1 MHLLRTQPGG
11 FVSDDNIADLG
22 QTPAELV
29 ILCSGDSSLALLAE
43 AAQQLPDDYPS
54 VRLANPMQVQ
64 NHASVDLYVDEVLRH
79 AKVILISLH
88 GGIGYWRYGVERLVQ
103 LSEQGVHLILVPGDD
118 RPDPELSDLS
128 TVAADDRDRLW
139 QFLRQGGLG
148 NALDFFRCLAN
159 RWLGRDYTW
168 SEPQTLPRTAIYH
181 PHKSP
186 ADLKDWQADWR
197 ADQPVA
203 AVLFYRSHL
212 QAANT
217 AFIDVFCQRLQAAG
231 LNPLPIALASL
242 KEPGCLT
249 AVEDW
254 LDEVDAGVILNTTG
268 FAQSSPEAP
277 HLRPFRRNIPVIQ
290 AICAQDNEPGWRAS
304 EQGLGPRDLAMHIA
318 LPELDG
324 RIISRPISFKDLAWR
339 SERSQSDVVCYRA
352 QPERMDFVAELARR
366 WIDLAQVPNGE
377 KRIALILANY
387 PTRDGRIGNGVG
399 LDTPAAALNILRAL
413 HTEGYPLPAE
423 LPDSGTA
430 LIQQLLGGVS
440 NDLDTIDQR
449 PCQQS
454 LELDDYLL
462 MFNAL
467 PEANRDAVLERWGP
481 PQNDPMFRSG
491 RMMIA
496 GLRFGLT
503 FVGIQPARGYQVD
516 PSAVYHDPDLVP
528 PHGYL
533 AFYFWL
539 RNTYGAHGVIHV
551 GKHGNLE
558 WLPGKGVGLSENCW
572 PDALLGPLPNIYPF
586 IVNDPGEGAQAKR
599 RTQAVIID
607 HLMPPLTRAET
618 YGPLRNLE
626 LLADEYYEAQLL
638 DPRRAR
644 ELQRDILQLVRDT
657 HIDRELQLD
666 EKLNSDAD
674 AAIWLPRLDTYLCDL
689 KESQIRDGLHIFGES
704 PTGRLRID
712 TLLAL
717 LRIPRGDGRGAQSSL
732 LRALAKAFALGFD
745 PLDCELAE
753 PWVGAR
759 PDELQAIS
767 DEVWRTAG
775 DTRERLELFAAQ
787 LIALTLSNTC
797 ESELLWRGDLSPLGR
812 KAAPENGTAAQSNGA
827 VRRLAKSPRHKSV
840 PQQDPVWT
848 DVHAILDNLCEVVA
862 PRLDACGPAEMRGLL
877 DALSGRFVPAGPSGA
892 PSRGRLDVLPTGR
905 NFYSVDVRNLP
916 TTTAW
921 RIGFQSANLI
931 LERHLQDHGDHLRQL
946 GLSVWG
952 TATMRTGG
960 DDIAQ
965 AMALM
970 GVRPVWATGSQRVD
984 DFEILPLSLL
994 DRPRVDVTL
1003 RVSGFFR
1010 DAFAN
1015 LIRLFDAAVQAV
1027 AALDEPDDLNP
1038 LAAKVRAEH
1047 TALLQSGL
1055 DEDAARR
1062 QAGWRIFGAK
1072 PGAYGAGVQG
1082 AIDGRLWQSREDL
1095 AEVYLNWGGYAYGG
1109 SDEGTVARDQFAQR
1123 LSQVQAVLQNQDNRE
1138 HDLLDSN
1145 DYYQFQGGML
1155 AAVES
1160 LSGEAAASYHGDHSQ
1175 PDLPKI
1181 RTLKEELNRVIRS
1194 RAANPKWIDGVKRHG
1209 YKGAF
1214 ELAATVD
1221 NLFAFDATTQLI
1233 DDHQYALL
1241 ADAYLLDPSTR
1252 DFVREHN
1259 PHALRDMTERMLE
1272 AQQRGM
1278 WKEPGEYRE
1287 ALESLLLDIEEDS

>member
-1 MHLLRTQPGG
+1 
-11 FVSDDNIADLG
+11 
-22 QTPAELV
+22 
-29 ILCSGDSSLALLAE
+29 
-43 AAQQLPDDYPS
+43 
-54 VRLANPMQVQ
+54 
-64 NHASVDLYVDEVLRH
+64 
-79 AKVILISLH
+79 
-88 GGIGYWRYGVERLVQ
+88 
-103 LSEQGVHLILVPGDD
+103 
-118 RPDPELSDLS
+118 
-128 TVAADDRDRLW
+128 
-139 QFLRQGGLG
+139 
-148 NALDFFRCLAN
+148 
-159 RWLGRDYTW
+159 
-168 SEPQTLPRTAIYH
+168 
-181 PHKSP
+181 
-186 ADLKDWQADWR
+186 
-197 ADQPVA
+197 
-203 AVLFYRSHL
+203 
-212 QAANT
+212 
-217 AFIDVFCQRLQAAG
+217 
-231 LNPLPIALASL
+231 
-242 KEPGCLT
+242 
-249 AVEDW
+249 
-254 LDEVDAGVILNTTG
+254 
-268 FAQSSPEAP
+268 
-277 HLRPFRRNIPVIQ
+277 
-290 AICAQDNEPGWRAS
+290 
-304 EQGLGPRDLAMHIA
+304 
-318 LPELDG
+318 
-324 RIISRPISFKDLAWR
+324 
-339 SERSQSDVVCYRA
+339 
-352 QPERMDFVAELARR
+352 MDFVAELARR
-366 WIDLAQVPNGE
+366 WIDLARLRNAD
-377 KRIALILANY
+377 KRVALILANY

-413 HTEGYPLPAE
+413 HQQGYPLPAE

-440 NDLDTIDQR
+440 NDLDSLDQR

-454 LELDDYLL
+454 LAMDDYLT

-467 PEANRDAVLERWGP
+467 PEANRSAVLERWGM
-481 PQNDPMFRSG
+481 PQNDPMCRGG

-539 RNTYGAHGVIHV
+539 RNTYGAHAVIHV

-644 ELQRDILQLVRDT
+644 ELQRDILQLVRDS

-666 EKLNSDAD
+666 EQLDSDAD

-732 LRALAKAFALGFD
+732 LRALAKAFDLGFD
-745 PLDCELAE
+745 PLDCALAE
-753 PWVGAR
+753 PWTGPR
-759 PDELQAIS
+759 PDALQAITH
-767 DEVWRTAG
+767 EAWRTTG
-775 DTRERLELFAAQ
+775 DTRERLELFATQ
-787 LIALTLSNTC
+787 LISCGSQPAGDGVSATLMSTGTPSPTGWLPQEAC
-797 ESELLWRGDLSPLGR
+797 WSEV
-812 KAAPENGTAAQSNGA
+812 N
-827 VRRLAKSPRHKSV
+827 
-840 PQQDPVWT
+840 
-848 DVHAILDNLCEVVA
+848 AILDHLHEVVA

-877 DALSGRFVPAGPSGA
+877 DALGGRFVPAGPSGA

-1038 LAAKVRAEH
+1038 LAAKVRAERE
-1047 TALLQSGL
+1047 ALLQAGL
-1055 DEDAARR
+1055 DEEGARR

-1109 SDEGTVARDQFAQR
+1109 ADEGTAAREQFAQR

-1160 LSGEAAASYHGDHSQ
+1160 LGGEAAASYHGDHSQ

-1194 RAANPKWIDGVKRHG
+1194 RAANPKWLEGVKRHG

-1214 ELAATVD
+1214 EMAATVD

-1241 ADAYLLDPSTR
+1241 ADAYLLDPGTR

-1278 WKEPGEYRE
+1278 WKEPGAYRE
-1287 ALESLLLDIEEDS
+1287 ALENLLLDIEEDS

>member
-11 FVSDDNIADLG
+11 FVPDDSIADLG

-29 ILCSGDSSLALLAE
+29 ILCSADSNLALLAE
-43 AAQQLPDDYPS
+43 TAQQLPGDYPS
-54 VRLANPMQVQ
+54 LRLANPMQVQ

-88 GGIGYWRYGVERLVQ
+88 GGIGYWRYGVERLVE
-103 LSEQGVHLILVPGDD
+103 LAAKGVKLILVPGCD
-118 RPDPELSDLS
+118 RPDPELSGLS
-128 TVAADDRDRLW
+128 TESAEDRERLW
-139 QFLRQGGLG
+139 HYLRQGGKH
-148 NALDFFRCLAN
+148 NALALFNFVAT
-159 RWLGRDYTW
+159 RWLGGDYPW
-168 SEPQTLPRTAIYH
+168 VEPQTLPRTVIYH
-181 PHKSP
+181 PQNTN
-186 ADLKDWQADWR
+186 ADLARWQADWR

-217 AFIDVFCQRLQAAG
+217 GFIDVFCERLSAQG
-231 LNPLPIALASL
+231 LNPLPIAVASL
-242 KEPGCLT
+242 KEAGCMS
-249 AVEDW
+249 AIQDW
-254 LDEVDAGVILNTTG
+254 LDEVDCEVILNTTG
-268 FAQSSPEAP
+268 FAQSNPEAP
-277 HLRPFRRNIPVIQ
+277 DVRPFRRDIPVIQ
-290 AICAQDNEPGWRAS
+290 AICAQDNEPAWQAS
-304 EQGLGPRDLAMHIA
+304 AQGLGPRDLAMHIA

-324 RIISRPISFKDLAWR
+324 RIISRPISFKDLAWH

-352 QPERMDFVAELARR
+352 QPGRMDFVAELARR
-366 WIDLAQVPNGE
+366 WVLLARTANAD
-377 KRIALILANY
+377 KRVALILANY

-399 LDTPAAALNILRAL
+399 LDTPAAALNILKGMKA
-413 HTEGYPLPAE
+413 EGYPVEDLPE
-423 LPDSGTA
+423 SGTA
-430 LIQQLLGGVS
+430 LIHALLGGVT
-440 NDLDTIDQR
+440 NDPDSLDQR
-449 PCQQS
+449 PCHQS
-454 LELDDYLL
+454 MAMDEYLAA
-462 MFNAL
+462 FQAL
-467 PEANRDAVLERWGP
+467 PQANRDAVIARWGAP
-481 PQNDPMFRSG
+481 DTDPMCRDG

-496 GLRFGLT
+496 GLRFGMT
-503 FVGIQPARGYQVD
+503 FVGIQPARGYNVD
-516 PSAVYHDPDLVP
+516 HSAVYHDPDLVP

-539 RNTYGAHGVIHV
+539 RKRYGAHAVIHV

-558 WLPGKGVGLSENCW
+558 WLPGKGVGLSEHCW
-572 PDALLGPLPNIYPF
+572 PDAILGPMPNIYPF

-618 YGPLRNLE
+618 YGPLRDLE

-644 ELQRDILQLVRDT
+644 ELQKDILRLVRET
-657 HIDRELQLD
+657 HIDRELAMD
-666 EKLNSDAD
+666 GDASSEAD
-674 AAIWLPRLDTYLCDL
+674 AAVWLPRLDTYLCDL
-689 KESQIRDGLHIFGES
+689 KESQIRDGLHVFGES

-712 TLLAL
+712 TLLAMV
-717 LRIPRGDGRGAQSSL
+717 RVPRGDGRGGQASL
-732 LRALAKAFALGFD
+732 LRVLSQALALDFD
-745 PLDCELAE
+745 PLDCDLGAPWTGDKPQVLHEVSAE
-753 PWVGAR
+753 PW
-759 PDELQAIS
+759 
-767 DEVWRTAG
+767 RTTG
-775 DTRERLELFAAQ
+775 DTRERLELLAAQ
-787 LIALTLSNTC
+787 MIEQIASGIKVSNRFENKGLS
-797 ESELLWRGDLSPLGR
+797 EVIDSL
-812 KAAPENGTAAQSNGA
+812 
-827 VRRLAKSPRHKSV
+827 H
-840 PQQDPVWT
+840 
-848 DVHAILDNLCEVVA
+848 EVVI
-862 PRLDACGPAEMRGLL
+862 PRLDACGPAEMSNLL
-877 DALSGRFVPAGPSGA
+877 SALSGRFVPAGPSGA

-905 NFYSVDVRNLP
+905 NFFSVDVRNLP
-916 TTTAW
+916 TMTAW
-921 RIGFQSANLI
+921 RIGFQSANLL
-931 LERHLQDHGDHLRQL
+931 LERHLQDHGDYLRQL

-1027 AALDEPDDLNP
+1027 AALDEPDDMNP
-1038 LAAKVRAEH
+1038 LAARVRQEREQ
-1047 TALLQSGL
+1047 LLRDGL
-1055 DEDAARR
+1055 DADQAAK

-1072 PGAYGAGVQG
+1072 PGAYGAGVQN
-1082 AIDGRLWQSREDL
+1082 AIDGRLWQSRDDL

-1109 SDEGTVARDQFAQR
+1109 SDEGTPARDGFAKR

-1160 LSGEAAASYHGDHSQ
+1160 LSGEKVASYHGDHSQ

-1181 RTLKEELNRVIRS
+1181 RTLKEELNRVVRS
-1194 RAANPKWIDGVKRHG
+1194 RAANPKWIEGVKRHG

-1214 ELAATVD
+1214 EMAATVD
-1221 NLFAFDATTQLI
+1221 FLFAFDATTELI

-1241 ADAYLLDPSTR
+1241 ADAYLLDASTR
-1252 DFVREHN
+1252 DFIQQHN
-1259 PHALRDMTERMLE
+1259 PDALRDMTERMLE
-1272 AQQRGM
+1272 AQQRGL
-1278 WKEPGEYRE
+1278 WQEPGEYRE
-1287 ALESLLLDIEEDS
+1287 ALENLLLDIEES

>member
-88 GGIGYWRYGVERLVQ
+88 GGIAYWRYGVERLVE
-103 LSEQGVHLILVPGDD
+103 LSQRGVQLILVPGDD

-128 TVAADDRDRLW
+128 TVGAEDRDRLW
-139 QFLRQGGLG
+139 QYLRQGGMA

-159 RWLGRDYTW
+159 RWLARDYLW
-168 SEPQTLPRTAIYH
+168 AEPQALPRTAIYH
-181 PHKSP
+181 PQKGTAALS
-186 ADLKDWQADWR
+186 DWQADWL
-197 ADQPVA
+197 AGQPVA

-242 KEPGCLT
+242 KEPGCLA

-254 LDEVDAGVILNTTG
+254 LDQVDAGVILNTTG

-339 SERSQSDVVCYRA
+339 SERSQSDVVCYRP

-366 WIDLAQVPNGE
+366 WIDLARLPNAE
-377 KRIALILANY
+377 KRVALILANY

-413 HTEGYPLPAE
+413 HTEGYPLPAG
-423 LPDSGTA
+423 LPGSGTA
-430 LIQQLLGGVS
+430 LIEQLLGGVS
-440 NDLDTIDQR
+440 NDLDTLDQR

-454 LELDDYLL
+454 LGMDEYLT

-467 PEANRDAVLERWGP
+467 PEANRAAVLERWGAP
-481 PQNDPMFRSG
+481 DSDPMCRSG

-539 RNTYGAHGVIHV
+539 RNTYGAHAVIHV

-558 WLPGKGVGLSENCW
+558 WLPGKGVGLSEHCW

-666 EKLNSDAD
+666 EKLDSDAD

-689 KESQIRDGLHIFGES
+689 KESQIRDGLHVFGES

-745 PLDCELAE
+745 PLDCALAE
-753 PWVGAR
+753 PWTGPR
-759 PDELQAIS
+759 PDALLSFS
-767 DEVWRTAG
+767 DEPWRTSG
-775 DTRERLELFAAQ
+775 DTRERLELFATQ
-787 LIALTLSNTC
+787 LISQILNA
-797 ESELLWRGDLSPLGR
+797 SPLPQDVGWD
-812 KAAPENGTAAQSNGA
+812 E
-827 VRRLAKSPRHKSV
+827 VR
-840 PQQDPVWT
+840 
-848 DVHAILDNLCEVVA
+848 AILDNLREVVA

-931 LERHLQDHGDHLRQL
+931 LERYLQDHGDHLRQL

-1038 LAAKVRAEH
+1038 LAAKVRAERE
-1047 TALLQSGL
+1047 TLLQSGL
-1055 DEDAARR
+1055 DEEAARR

-1109 SDEGTVARDQFAQR
+1109 ADEGTEAREPFSRR

-1160 LSGEAAASYHGDHSQ
+1160 LSGVAAASYHGDHSQ
-1175 PDLPKI
+1175 PDLPRI

-1194 RAANPKWIDGVKRHG
+1194 RAANPKWLDGVKRHG

-1214 ELAATVD
+1214 EMAATVD

-1241 ADAYLLDPSTR
+1241 ADAYLLDPNTR

-1278 WKEPGEYRE
+1278 WKEPGAYRE
-1287 ALESLLLDIEEDS
+1287 ALENLLLDIEEDG

>member
-11 FVSDDNIADLG
+11 FVSEDNIADLG

-43 AAQQLPDDYPS
+43 AAQQLPEDYPS
-54 VRLANPMQVQ
+54 LRLANPMQVQ

-88 GGIGYWRYGVERLVQ
+88 GGIAYWRYGIERLVE
-103 LSEQGVHLILVPGDD
+103 LSQRGVQLILVPGDD

-128 TVAADDRDRLW
+128 TVPVEDRERLW
-139 QFLRQGGLG
+139 HFLRQGGMG
-148 NALDFFRCLAN
+148 NALDLYRCLAS
-159 RWLGRDYTW
+159 RWLGCDYPW
-168 SEPQTLPRTAIYH
+168 AEPQILPRTAIYH
-181 PHKSP
+181 PHKSN
-186 ADLKDWQADWR
+186 ATLSDWQADWQL
-197 ADQPVA
+197 DQPVA

-217 AFIDVFCQRLQAAG
+217 AFIDVFCQRLQASG

-249 AVEDW
+249 VVEDW
-254 LDEVDAGVILNTTG
+254 LDEVQASVILNTTG

-290 AICAQDNEPGWRAS
+290 AICAQDNEPAWRAS

-339 SERSQSDVVCYRA
+339 SERSQSDVVCYRP

-366 WIDLAQVPNGE
+366 WVELTRVANAE

-413 HTEGYPLPAE
+413 HAEGYPLPAD
-423 LPDSGTA
+423 LPESGTA

-440 NDLDTIDQR
+440 NDLESIDLR

-454 LELDDYLL
+454 LALDDYFS

-467 PEANRDAVLERWGP
+467 PEANRAAVLERWGAP
-481 PQNDPMFRSG
+481 ENDPMFRSG

-539 RNTYGAHGVIHV
+539 RQAYGAHAVIHV

-558 WLPGKGVGLSENCW
+558 WLPGKGVGLSESCW

-644 ELQRDILQLVRDT
+644 ELQRDILNLVRET

-666 EKLNSDAD
+666 EKLDSDVD

-689 KESQIRDGLHIFGES
+689 KESQIRDGLHVFGES
-704 PTGRLRID
+704 PSGRLRID

-745 PLDCELAE
+745 PLDCALAE
-753 PWVGAR
+753 PWSGPR
-759 PDELQAIS
+759 PDALLSIS
-767 DEVWRTAG
+767 DELWRTTG
-775 DTRERLELFAAQ
+775 DTRERLELFATQ
-787 LIALTLSNTC
+787 LISQALADPCRS
-797 ESELLWRGDLSPLGR
+797 
-812 KAAPENGTAAQSNGA
+812 
-827 VRRLAKSPRHKSV
+827 RLAGDGVSAALMS
-840 PQQDPVWT
+840 T
-848 DVHAILDNLCEVVA
+848 DTPSRASLLLQEAGWSEVQAIVDNLREVVA

-877 DALSGRFVPAGPSGA
+877 DALGGRFVPAGPSGA

-1027 AALDEPDDLNP
+1027 AALDEPDDMNP
-1038 LAAKVRAEH
+1038 LAAKVRGERE
-1047 TALLQSGL
+1047 ALIQSGL
-1055 DEDAARR
+1055 DEEAAAR

-1109 SDEGTVARDQFAQR
+1109 SDEGTAAREQFAQR

-1194 RAANPKWIDGVKRHG
+1194 RAANPKWIEGVKRHG

-1252 DFVREHN
+1252 EFVQQHN
-1259 PHALRDMTERMLE
+1259 PHALRDMTERLLE

-1278 WKEPGEYRE
+1278 WQEPGEYRE
-1287 ALESLLLDIEEDS
+1287 ALENLLLDIEEDS

>member
-43 AAQQLPDDYPS
+43 AAQQLPEDYPS

-88 GGIGYWRYGVERLVQ
+88 GGIAYWRYGVERLVE
-103 LSEQGVHLILVPGDD
+103 LSQRGVQLILVPGDD

-128 TVAADDRDRLW
+128 TVPPEDRDRLW
-139 QFLRQGGLG
+139 HFLRQGGMA
-148 NALDFFRCLAN
+148 NALDLFRCLAN
-159 RWLGRDYTW
+159 RWLGRDYAW
-168 SEPQTLPRTAIYH
+168 GEPQTLPRTAIYH
-181 PHKSP
+181 PQKSP
-186 ADLKDWQADWR
+186 ATLEDWQADWH

-242 KEPGCLT
+242 KEPGCLSV
-249 AVEDW
+249 VEDW
-254 LDEVDAGVILNTTG
+254 LDEVEAGVILNTTG

-290 AICAQDNEPGWRAS
+290 AICAQDNEPGWSAS

-339 SERSQSDVVCYRA
+339 SERSQSDVVCYRPA
-352 QPERMDFVAELARR
+352 PERMDFVAQLARR
-366 WIDLAQVPNGE
+366 WIDLAHLHNSQ
-377 KRIALILANY
+377 KRVALILANY

-413 HTEGYPLPAE
+413 QEEGYPLPAE
-423 LPDSGTA
+423 LPESGTA

-454 LELDDYLL
+454 LAMDEYLA

-467 PEANRDAVLERWGP
+467 PESNRAAVLERWGAP
-481 PQNDPMFRSG
+481 ETDPMCRGG

-496 GLRFGLT
+496 GLRLGLT

-558 WLPGKGVGLSENCW
+558 WLPGKGVGLSQNCW

-666 EKLNSDAD
+666 EQLDSDAD

-689 KESQIRDGLHIFGES
+689 KESQIRDGLHVFGES

-717 LRIPRGDGRGAQSSL
+717 LRIPRGDGRGAQSSV
-732 LRALAKAFALGFD
+732 LRALAKAFDLGFD
-745 PLDCELAE
+745 PLDCGLADPWTGPRPQALLSISKEL
-753 PWVGAR
+753 
-759 PDELQAIS
+759 
-767 DEVWRTAG
+767 WRTTG
-775 DTRERLELFAAQ
+775 DTRERLELFATQ
-787 LIALTLSNTC
+787 LISQTLADPFQTKPDRCRS
-797 ESELLWRGDLSPLGR
+797 
-812 KAAPENGTAAQSNGA
+812 
-827 VRRLAKSPRHKSV
+827 RLAGDGISVDINATQSPSPASRLLQGGAWSEV
-840 PQQDPVWT
+840 N
-848 DVHAILDNLCEVVA
+848 AILDHLREIIA
-862 PRLDACGPAEMRGLL
+862 PTLDACGPAEMRGLL

-984 DFEILPLSLL
+984 DFEILPLGVL

-1038 LAAKVRAEH
+1038 LAARVRAERE
-1047 TALLQSGL
+1047 ALLQSGL
-1055 DEDAARR
+1055 DEETARR

-1095 AEVYLNWGGYAYGG
+1095 AQVYLNWGGYAYGG
-1109 SDEGTVARDQFAQR
+1109 SDEGTAARDQFAQR

-1155 AAVES
+1155 AAVEA
-1160 LSGEAAASYHGDHSQ
+1160 LSGEVAASYHGDHSQ

-1194 RAANPKWIDGVKRHG
+1194 RAANPKWLEGVKRHG

-1214 ELAATVD
+1214 EMAATVD

-1241 ADAYLLDPSTR
+1241 ADAYLLDPNTR

-1278 WKEPGEYRE
+1278 WKEPGEYRQ
-1287 ALESLLLDIEEDS
+1287 ALENLLLDIEEDS

>member
-43 AAQQLPDDYPS
+43 AARQLPDDYPQF
-54 VRLANPMQVQ
+54 RLANPMQVQ
-64 NHASVDLYVDEVLRH
+64 NHASVDLYFEDVLQH
-79 AKVILISLH
+79 AKVILLSLH
-88 GGIGYWRYGVERLVQ
+88 GGIGYWRYGIERLME
-103 LSEQGVHLILVPGDD
+103 LAGRGVKLILVPGDD
-118 RPDPELSDLS
+118 RPDPELSNLS
-128 TVAADDRDRLW
+128 NVAVEDRDRLW

-148 NALDFFRCLAN
+148 NALDLFHNLGSQWF
-159 RWLGRDYTW
+159 GRDYPW
-168 SEPQTLPRTAIYH
+168 SEPQALPRTAIYH
-181 PHKSP
+181 PAKTS
-186 ADLKDWQADWR
+186 ASLGDWQADWS
-197 ADQPVA
+197 AGQPVA

-231 LNPLPIALASL
+231 LNPLPIAVASL
-242 KEPGCLT
+242 KEPACL
-249 AVEDW
+249 ARVEDW
-254 LDEVDAGVILNTTG
+254 LDEVAAGVILNTTG

-290 AICAQDNEPGWRAS
+290 AICAQDNEPGWRAN

-352 QPERMDFVAELARR
+352 APERMDFVAALAQRWTTLAR
-366 WIDLAQVPNGE
+366 LPNGQ
-377 KRIALILANY
+377 KRVALILANY

-413 HTEGYPLPAE
+413 QAEGYPLPAE
-423 LPDSGTA
+423 LPASGTA

-440 NDLDTIDQR
+440 NDLDSLDLR
-449 PCQQS
+449 PCHQS
-454 LELDDYLL
+454 LALDAYQSLFD
-462 MFNAL
+462 AL
-467 PEANRDAVLERWGP
+467 PEANRQAVLARWGSP
-481 PQNDPMFRSG
+481 EQDPMFRDG
-491 RMMIA
+491 RLMVA
-496 GLRFGLT
+496 GLRLGLT

-539 RNTYGAHGVIHV
+539 RHTYGVHAVIHV

-572 PDALLGPLPNIYPF
+572 PDVLLGPLPNIYPF

-644 ELQRDILQLVRDT
+644 ELQRDILNLVRET

-666 EKLNSDAD
+666 AALDSDAD

-689 KESQIRDGLHIFGES
+689 KESQIRDGLHVFGES
-704 PTGRLRID
+704 PSGRLRID

-717 LRIPRGDGRGAQSSL
+717 LRIPRGDGKGAQSSL
-732 LRALAKAFALGFD
+732 LRALAKAFGLGFD
-745 PLDCELAE
+745 PLDCALAE
-753 PWVGAR
+753 PWAGER
-759 PDELQAIS
+759 PDALRQVSTEP
-767 DEVWRTAG
+767 WRTAG

-787 LIALTLSNTC
+787 LIERALDGVV
-797 ESELLWRGDLSPLGR
+797 EPLEGVGWETVFDII
-812 KAAPENGTAAQSNGA
+812 ENLRS
-827 VRRLAKSPRHKSV
+827 
-840 PQQDPVWT
+840 
-848 DVHAILDNLCEVVA
+848 VVA
-862 PRLDACGPAEMRGLL
+862 PRLDACGPAEMCGLL
-877 DALSGRFVPAGPSGA
+877 DALGGRFVPAGPSGA

-905 NFYSVDVRNLP
+905 NFFSVDVRNLP

-1027 AALDEPDDLNP
+1027 AALDEPDDMNP
-1038 LAAKVRAEH
+1038 LAAKVRSERE
-1047 TALLQSGL
+1047 ALQASGL
-1055 DEDAARR
+1055 QPEAAAR

-1095 AEVYLNWGGYAYGG
+1095 AEVYLNWGGYAYGA
-1109 SDEGTVARDQFAQR
+1109 SDEGTAAREQFSRR

-1155 AAVES
+1155 AAVET
-1160 LSGEAAASYHGDHSQ
+1160 LSGDAAASYHGDHSQ
-1175 PDLPKI
+1175 PDLPRI

-1233 DDHQYALL
+1233 DDYQYALL
-1241 ADAYLLDPSTR
+1241 ADAYLLDPDTR
-1252 DFVREHN
+1252 EFVRQHN
-1259 PHALRDMTERMLE
+1259 PDALRDMTERMLE

-1278 WKEPGEYRE
+1278 WQDPGEYRE
-1287 ALESLLLDIEEDS
+1287 ALENLLLDIEEDG

>member
-43 AAQQLPDDYPS
+43 ATQQLPDDYPS

-64 NHASVDLYVDEVLRH
+64 NHASVDLYVDQVLRH

-88 GGIGYWRYGVERLVQ
+88 GGIAYWRYGVERLVE
-103 LSEQGVHLILVPGDD
+103 LSQRGVQLILVPGDD

-128 TVAADDRDRLW
+128 TVGPEERDRLW
-139 QFLRQGGLG
+139 QFLRQGGMG

-159 RWLGRDYTW
+159 RWLDRDYAW
-168 SEPQTLPRTAIYH
+168 AEPQTLPRTAIYH
-181 PHKSP
+181 PRKSP
-186 ADLKDWQADWR
+186 AQPSDWQADWQ
-197 ADQPVA
+197 AGQPVA

-242 KEPGCLT
+242 KEPGCLCV
-249 AVEDW
+249 VEDW
-254 LDEVDAGVILNTTG
+254 LDETSASVILNTTG

-352 QPERMDFVAELARR
+352 QPERMDFVAQLARR
-366 WIDLAQVPNGE
+366 WIELARVPNGQ

-413 HTEGYPLPAE
+413 HKEGYPLPAQ
-423 LPDSGTA
+423 LPGSGTA

-440 NDLDTIDQR
+440 NDLDTLDQR

-454 LELDDYLL
+454 LAMDDYWR

-467 PEANRDAVLERWGP
+467 PEANRQAVLDRWGAP
-481 PQNDPMFRSG
+481 DSDPMCRGG

-558 WLPGKGVGLSENCW
+558 WLPGKGVGLSEHCW

-666 EKLNSDAD
+666 EKLDSDAD

-689 KESQIRDGLHIFGES
+689 KESQIRDGLHVFGES
-704 PTGRLRID
+704 PVGRLRID

-732 LRALAKAFALGFD
+732 LRALAKAFELGFD
-745 PLDCELAE
+745 PLDCALADPWSGPRPNALLSLSEE
-753 PWVGAR
+753 PW
-759 PDELQAIS
+759 
-767 DEVWRTAG
+767 RTTG
-775 DTRERLELFAAQ
+775 DTRERLELFATQ
-787 LIALTLSNTC
+787 LISCGSQPA
-797 ESELLWRGDLSPLGR
+797 GDGVSVDINVAGTPSPAGWL
-812 KAAPENGTAAQSNGA
+812 
-827 VRRLAKSPRHKSV
+827 
-840 PQQDPVWT
+840 PQEASWS
-848 DVHAILDNLCEVVA
+848 DVNAILDHLREVVA

-1027 AALDEPDDLNP
+1027 AELDEPDDLNP
-1038 LAAKVRAEH
+1038 LAAKVRAERQ
-1047 TALLQSGL
+1047 ALLQSGM

-1109 SDEGTVARDQFAQR
+1109 SDEGTAAREQFSQR
-1123 LSQVQAVLQNQDNRE
+1123 LGQMQAVLQNQDNRE

-1160 LSGEAAASYHGDHSQ
+1160 LRGEAAASYHGDHSQ

-1214 ELAATVD
+1214 EMAATVD

-1241 ADAYLLDPSTR
+1241 ADAYLLDPGTR

-1278 WKEPGEYRE
+1278 WKEPGDYRE
-1287 ALESLLLDIEEDS
+1287 ALENLLLDIEEDS

>member
-11 FVSDDNIADLG
+11 FVADDNIADLG

-43 AAQQLPDDYPS
+43 AARQLPDDYPPF
-54 VRLANPMQVQ
+54 RLANPMQVQ
-64 NHASVDLYVDEVLRH
+64 NHASVDLYFEDVLRH
-79 AKVILISLH
+79 AKVILLSLH
-88 GGIGYWRYGVERLVQ
+88 GGIGYWRYGIERLME
-103 LSEQGVHLILVPGDD
+103 LAGRGVTLILVPGDD

-128 TVAADDRDRLW
+128 NVPFEGRDRLW

-148 NALDFFRCLAN
+148 NALNLFYNLASQ
-159 RWLGRDYTW
+159 WFGRDYPW
-168 SEPQTLPRTAIYH
+168 DEPQALPRTAIYH
-181 PHKSP
+181 PQNTNAS
-186 ADLKDWQADWR
+186 LGDWQADWR

-203 AVLFYRSHL
+203 ALLFYRSHL

-231 LNPLPIALASL
+231 LNPLPMAVASL
-242 KEPGCLT
+242 KEPACL
-249 AVEDW
+249 AQVEDW
-254 LDEVDAGVILNTTG
+254 LDEVEAGVILNTTG

-277 HLRPFRRNIPVIQ
+277 HLRPFRRDIPVIQ

-352 QPERMDFVAELARR
+352 VPERMDFVAQLARR
-366 WIDLAQVPNGE
+366 WSALARLPNGE
-377 KRIALILANY
+377 KRVALVLANY

-423 LPDSGTA
+423 LPASGTA

-440 NDLDTIDQR
+440 NDLDSLDLR
-449 PCQQS
+449 PCHQS
-454 LELDDYLL
+454 LAVEAYQALFD
-462 MFNAL
+462 AL
-467 PEANRDAVLERWGP
+467 PDANRQAVLARWGAP
-481 PQNDPMFRSG
+481 EQDPMFRDG
-491 RMMIA
+491 RLMIA
-496 GLRFGLT
+496 GLRLGLT

-539 RNTYGAHGVIHV
+539 RHTYGAHAVIHV

-618 YGPLRNLE
+618 YGPLRDLE
-626 LLADEYYEAQLL
+626 RLADEYYEAQLL

-644 ELQRDILQLVRDT
+644 ELQRDILNLVRET
-657 HIDRELQLD
+657 HIDRELQL
-666 EKLNSDAD
+666 EADAD
-674 AAIWLPRLDTYLCDL
+674 AAVWLPRLDTYLCDL

-704 PTGRLRID
+704 PSGRLRID

-717 LRIPRGDGRGAQSSL
+717 LRIPRGDGKGAQSSL
-732 LRALAKAFALGFD
+732 LRALSNAFELGFD
-745 PLDCELAE
+745 PLDCALADPWAGPCPEALQQVSAE
-753 PWVGAR
+753 P
-759 PDELQAIS
+759 
-767 DEVWRTAG
+767 WRTAG
-775 DTRERLELFAAQ
+775 DTRERLELFAAC
-787 LIALTLSNTC
+787 LIEQALA
-797 ESELLWRGDLSPLGR
+797 GDVQRLE
-812 KAAPENGTAAQSNGA
+812 APGWETARSIVENLRA
-827 VRRLAKSPRHKSV
+827 
-840 PQQDPVWT
+840 
-848 DVHAILDNLCEVVA
+848 VVA

-877 DALSGRFVPAGPSGA
+877 DALGGRFVPAGPSGA

-905 NFYSVDVRNLP
+905 NFFSVDVRNLP

-921 RIGFQSANLI
+921 RIGFQSANLM

-1027 AALDEPDDLNP
+1027 ASLDEPADMNP
-1038 LAAKVRAEH
+1038 LAAKVRSERDS
-1047 TALLQSGL
+1047 LLASGL
-1055 DEDAARR
+1055 TAEAATR

-1095 AEVYLNWGGYAYGG
+1095 AEVYLNWGGYAYGAH
-1109 SDEGTVARDQFAQR
+1109 DEGTAAREPFSRR
-1123 LSQVQAVLQNQDNRE
+1123 LSQAQAVLQNQDNRE
-1138 HDLLDSN
+1138 HDVLDSN

-1155 AAVES
+1155 AAVET
-1160 LSGEAAASYHGDHSQ
+1160 LSGQKAASYHGDHSQ
-1175 PDLPKI
+1175 PDLPRI

-1194 RAANPKWIDGVKRHG
+1194 RAANPKWIDGAKRHG

-1241 ADAYLLDPSTR
+1241 ADAYLLDPDTR
-1252 DFVREHN
+1252 AFVRQHN
-1259 PHALRDMTERMLE
+1259 PDALRDMTERMLE

-1278 WKEPGEYRE
+1278 WQAPGDYRE
-1287 ALESLLLDIEEDS
+1287 ALENLLLDIEEDG

>member
-64 NHASVDLYVDEVLRH
+64 NHASVDLYVDQVLRH

-88 GGIGYWRYGVERLVQ
+88 GGIAYWRYGVERLVE
-103 LSEQGVHLILVPGDD
+103 LSQRGVQLILVPGDD

-128 TVAADDRDRLW
+128 TVGPEERDRLW
-139 QFLRQGGLG
+139 QFLRQGGMG

-159 RWLGRDYTW
+159 RWLDRDYAW
-168 SEPQTLPRTAIYH
+168 AEPQTLPRTAIYH
-181 PHKSP
+181 PGKSP
-186 ADLKDWQADWR
+186 AQPSDWQADWQ
-197 ADQPVA
+197 AGQPVA

-242 KEPGCLT
+242 KEPGCLCV
-249 AVEDW
+249 VEDW
-254 LDEVDAGVILNTTG
+254 LDETSASVILNTTG

-352 QPERMDFVAELARR
+352 QPERMDFVAQLARR
-366 WIDLAQVPNGE
+366 WTELARVPNGQ

-413 HTEGYPLPAE
+413 HKEGYPLPAQ
-423 LPDSGTA
+423 LPGSGTA

-440 NDLDTIDQR
+440 NDLDTLDQR

-454 LELDDYLL
+454 LAMDDYWR

-467 PEANRDAVLERWGP
+467 PEANRQAVLDRWGAP
-481 PQNDPMFRSG
+481 DSDPMCRGG

-558 WLPGKGVGLSENCW
+558 WLPGKGVGLSEHCW
-572 PDALLGPLPNIYPF
+572 PDALLGSLPNIYPF

-599 RTQAVIID
+599 RTHAVIID

-666 EKLNSDAD
+666 EQLDSDAD

-689 KESQIRDGLHIFGES
+689 KESQIRDGLHVFGES
-704 PTGRLRID
+704 PVGRLRID

-732 LRALAKAFALGFD
+732 LRALAKAFELGFD
-745 PLDCELAE
+745 PLDCALADPWSGPRPNALLSLSEE
-753 PWVGAR
+753 PW
-759 PDELQAIS
+759 
-767 DEVWRTAG
+767 RTTG
-775 DTRERLELFAAQ
+775 DTRERLELFATQ
-787 LIALTLSNTC
+787 LISCGSQPA
-797 ESELLWRGDLSPLGR
+797 GDGVSVDINVAGTPSPAGWL
-812 KAAPENGTAAQSNGA
+812 
-827 VRRLAKSPRHKSV
+827 
-840 PQQDPVWT
+840 PQEASWS
-848 DVHAILDNLCEVVA
+848 DVNAILDHLREVVA

-1027 AALDEPDDLNP
+1027 AELDEPDDLNP
-1038 LAAKVRAEH
+1038 LAAKVRAERQ
-1047 TALLQSGL
+1047 ALLQSGM

-1109 SDEGTVARDQFAQR
+1109 SDEGTAAREQFSQR
-1123 LSQVQAVLQNQDNRE
+1123 LGQMQAVLQNQDNRE

-1160 LSGEAAASYHGDHSQ
+1160 LRGEAAASYHGDHSQ

-1214 ELAATVD
+1214 EMAATVD

-1241 ADAYLLDPSTR
+1241 ADAYLLDPGTR

-1278 WKEPGEYRE
+1278 WKEPGDYRE
-1287 ALESLLLDIEEDS
+1287 ALENLLLDIEEDS

>member
-1 MHLLRTQPGG
+1 
-11 FVSDDNIADLG
+11 
-22 QTPAELV
+22 
-29 ILCSGDSSLALLAE
+29 
-43 AAQQLPDDYPS
+43 
-54 VRLANPMQVQ
+54 
-64 NHASVDLYVDEVLRH
+64 
-79 AKVILISLH
+79 
-88 GGIGYWRYGVERLVQ
+88 
-103 LSEQGVHLILVPGDD
+103 
-118 RPDPELSDLS
+118 
-128 TVAADDRDRLW
+128 
-139 QFLRQGGLG
+139 
-148 NALDFFRCLAN
+148 
-159 RWLGRDYTW
+159 
-168 SEPQTLPRTAIYH
+168 
-181 PHKSP
+181 
-186 ADLKDWQADWR
+186 
-197 ADQPVA
+197 
-203 AVLFYRSHL
+203 
-212 QAANT
+212 
-217 AFIDVFCQRLQAAG
+217 
-231 LNPLPIALASL
+231 
-242 KEPGCLT
+242 
-249 AVEDW
+249 
-254 LDEVDAGVILNTTG
+254 
-268 FAQSSPEAP
+268 
-277 HLRPFRRNIPVIQ
+277 
-290 AICAQDNEPGWRAS
+290 
-304 EQGLGPRDLAMHIA
+304 
-318 LPELDG
+318 
-324 RIISRPISFKDLAWR
+324 
-339 SERSQSDVVCYRA
+339 
-352 QPERMDFVAELARR
+352 MDFVAQLARR
-366 WIDLAQVPNGE
+366 WTDLARVPNGQ

-413 HTEGYPLPAE
+413 YEEGYPLPAE

-440 NDLDTIDQR
+440 NDLDSLDQR

-454 LELDDYLL
+454 LAMDEYLQ

-467 PEANRDAVLERWGP
+467 PDANRQAVLERWGAP
-481 PQNDPMFRSG
+481 EKDPMCRDG
-491 RMMIA
+491 RMMVA
-496 GLRFGLT
+496 GLRLGLT

-539 RNTYGAHGVIHV
+539 RGTYGAHGVIHV

-558 WLPGKGVGLSENCW
+558 WLPGKGVGLSEHCW

-666 EKLNSDAD
+666 EQLDSDAD

-689 KESQIRDGLHIFGES
+689 KESQIRDGLHVFGES
-704 PTGRLRID
+704 PVGRLRID

-732 LRALAKAFALGFD
+732 LRALAKAFELGFD
-745 PLDCELAE
+745 PLDCALAE
-753 PWVGAR
+753 PWGGPR
-759 PDELQAIS
+759 PSALLSIS
-767 DEVWRTAG
+767 DEPWRTTG
-775 DTRERLELFAAQ
+775 DTRERLELFATQ
-787 LIALTLSNTC
+787 LISQMLNDPC
-797 ESELLWRGDLSPLGR
+797 GSEPARDGVSVDINVADTPSRASPL
-812 KAAPENGTAAQSNGA
+812 
-827 VRRLAKSPRHKSV
+827 
-840 PQQDPVWT
+840 PQEAGWSEVT
-848 DVHAILDNLCEVVA
+848 AILDHLREVVA

-1038 LAAKVRAEH
+1038 LAAKVRAERE
-1047 TALLQSGL
+1047 ALLQSGM
-1055 DEDAARR
+1055 DEDEARR

-1109 SDEGTVARDQFAQR
+1109 SDEGTAAREQFSQR

-1160 LSGEAAASYHGDHSQ
+1160 LSGAAAASYHGDHSQ

-1194 RAANPKWIDGVKRHG
+1194 RAANPKWIEGVKRHG

-1214 ELAATVD
+1214 EMAATVD

-1241 ADAYLLDPSTR
+1241 ADAYLLDPGTR

-1287 ALESLLLDIEEDS
+1287 ALENLLLDIEEDS

>member
-43 AAQQLPDDYPS
+43 AARQLPDDYPQF
-54 VRLANPMQVQ
+54 RLANPMQVQ
-64 NHASVDLYVDEVLRH
+64 NHASVDLYFEDVLRH
-79 AKVILISLH
+79 AKVILLSLH
-88 GGIGYWRYGVERLVQ
+88 GGIGYWRYGIERLME
-103 LSEQGVHLILVPGDD
+103 LAGRGVKLILVPGDD

-128 TVAADDRDRLW
+128 NVPVEDRDRLW

-148 NALDFFRCLAN
+148 NALDLFYNLASQ
-159 RWLGRDYTW
+159 WFGRDYPW
-168 SEPQTLPRTAIYH
+168 GEPQTLPRTAIYH
-181 PHKSP
+181 PGKT
-186 ADLKDWQADWR
+186 AATLGDWQADWQ
-197 ADQPVA
+197 AGQPVA
-203 AVLFYRSHL
+203 ALLFYRSHL

-231 LNPLPIALASL
+231 LNPLPIAVASL
-242 KEPGCLT
+242 KEPGCL
-249 AVEDW
+249 ASVEDW
-254 LDEVDAGVILNTTG
+254 LDEVEAGVILNTTG

-277 HLRPFRRNIPVIQ
+277 HLRPFRRDIPVIQ

-352 QPERMDFVAELARR
+352 VPERMDFVAELARR
-366 WIDLAQVPNGE
+366 WTTLARLPNAE
-377 KRIALILANY
+377 KRVALILANY

-413 HTEGYPLPAE
+413 QAEGYPLPAQ
-423 LPDSGTA
+423 LPASGTA

-440 NDLDTIDQR
+440 NDLDSLDLR
-449 PCQQS
+449 PCHQS
-454 LELDDYLL
+454 LALNAYQA
-462 MFNAL
+462 MFDAL
-467 PEANRDAVLERWGP
+467 PEANRQAVLERWGP
-481 PQNDPMFRSG
+481 PDRDPMFRNG
-491 RMMIA
+491 RLMIA
-496 GLRFGLT
+496 GLRLGLT

-516 PSAVYHDPDLVP
+516 PSAAYHDPDLVP

-539 RNTYGAHGVIHV
+539 RHTYGAHGVIHV

-558 WLPGKGVGLSENCW
+558 WLPGKGVGLSESCW

-644 ELQRDILQLVRDT
+644 ELQRDILNLVRET

-666 EKLNSDAD
+666 ASLDSDAD

-704 PTGRLRID
+704 PSGRLRID

-717 LRIPRGDGRGAQSSL
+717 LRIPRGDGKGAQSSL
-732 LRALAKAFALGFD
+732 LRALAKAFELGFD
-745 PLDCELAE
+745 PLDCALAE
-753 PWVGAR
+753 PWTGVR
-759 PDELQAIS
+759 PEALVAVS
-767 DEVWRTAG
+767 AEPWRTTG
-775 DTRERLELFAAQ
+775 DTRERLELFAGQ
-787 LIALTLSNTC
+787 LIEQALAGEVEQLH
-797 ESELLWRGDLSPLGR
+797 
-812 KAAPENGTAAQSNGA
+812 AAGWETVGSIVEHLRT
-827 VRRLAKSPRHKSV
+827 
-840 PQQDPVWT
+840 
-848 DVHAILDNLCEVVA
+848 VVA
-862 PRLDACGPAEMRGLL
+862 PRLDACGPAEMGGLL
-877 DALSGRFVPAGPSGA
+877 DALNGRFVPAGPSGA

-905 NFYSVDVRNLP
+905 NFFSVDVRNLP

-1027 AALDEPDDLNP
+1027 AALDEPADMNP
-1038 LAAKVRAEH
+1038 LAAKVRSERD
-1047 TALLQSGL
+1047 ALLASGL
-1055 DEDAARR
+1055 EPEAATR

-1082 AIDGRLWQSREDL
+1082 AVDGRLWQSRDDL

-1109 SDEGTVARDQFAQR
+1109 SDEGTAARDQFSRR

-1155 AAVES
+1155 AAVET
-1160 LSGEAAASYHGDHSQ
+1160 LGGAAAASYHGDHSQ
-1175 PDLPKI
+1175 PDLPRI

-1241 ADAYLLDPSTR
+1241 ADAYLLDPDTR
-1252 DFVREHN
+1252 DFVRQHN
-1259 PHALRDMTERMLE
+1259 PDALRDMTERMLE

-1278 WKEPGEYRE
+1278 WQDPGEYRE
-1287 ALESLLLDIEEDS
+1287 ALENLLLDIEEDS

>member
-54 VRLANPMQVQ
+54 FRLANPMQVQ
-64 NHASVDLYVDEVLRH
+64 NHASVDLYVDQVLRH

-88 GGIGYWRYGVERLVQ
+88 GGIAYWRYGIEQLVQ
-103 LSEQGVHLILVPGDD
+103 LAQRGVQLILVPGDD

-128 TVAADDRDRLW
+128 TVPAADRERLW
-139 QFLRQGGLG
+139 HFLRQGGMG
-148 NALDFFRCLAN
+148 NALNLYRCLASG
-159 RWLGRDYTW
+159 WLGRDYPW

-181 PHKSP
+181 PSRSS
-186 ADLKDWQADWR
+186 AALSDWQADWR
-197 ADQPVA
+197 AGQPVA
-203 AVLFYRSHL
+203 ALLFYRSHL

-217 AFIDVFCQRLQAAG
+217 AFIDEFCRRLQAAG

-249 AVEDW
+249 VVEEL
-254 LDEVDAGVILNTTG
+254 LDEVQAAVILNTTG

-339 SERSQSDVVCYRA
+339 SERSQSDVVCYRSA
-352 QPERMDFVAELARR
+352 PERMDFVAELARR
-366 WIDLAQVPNGE
+366 WVDLARLPNGE

-413 HTEGYPLPAE
+413 QAEGYPLPAE

-440 NDLDTIDQR
+440 NDLDSLDLR

-454 LELDDYLL
+454 LALDEYLA
-462 MFNAL
+462 MFDAL
-467 PEANRDAVLERWGP
+467 PEANRRAVLERWGG

-491 RMMIA
+491 RLMIA

-528 PHGYL
+528 PHAYL

-539 RNTYGAHGVIHV
+539 RQTYGAHGLIHV

-558 WLPGKGVGLSENCW
+558 WLPGKGVGLSESCW
-572 PDALLGPLPNIYPF
+572 PDVLLGPLPNIYPF

-618 YGPLRNLE
+618 YGPLRDLE

-644 ELQRDILQLVRDT
+644 ELQKDILKLVRVT
-657 HIDRELQLD
+657 RIDRELQLD
-666 EKLNSDAD
+666 GQLDSEAD
-674 AAIWLPRLDTYLCDL
+674 AALWLPRLDTYLCDL
-689 KESQIRDGLHIFGES
+689 KESQIRDGLHVFGES
-704 PTGRLRID
+704 PVGRLRID

-732 LRALAKAFALGFD
+732 LRALAKAFELRFD
-745 PLDCELAE
+745 PLDCALAE
-753 PWVGAR
+753 PWSGRR
-759 PDELQAIS
+759 PQVLQDIS
-767 DEVWRTAG
+767 EQLWRTAG
-775 DTRERLELFAAQ
+775 DARERLELFAGRLIEAALAGEVEQ
-787 LIALTLSNTC
+787 LNEPAW
-797 ESELLWRGDLSPLGR
+797 SEV
-812 KAAPENGTAAQSNGA
+812 KAIIDSL
-827 VRRLAKSPRHKSV
+827 R
-840 PQQDPVWT
+840 
-848 DVHAILDNLCEVVA
+848 EVVA

-877 DALSGRFVPAGPSGA
+877 DALGGRFVPAGPSGA

-1038 LAAKVRAEH
+1038 LAAKVRAERE
-1047 TALLQSGL
+1047 ALLQSGL
-1055 DEDAARR
+1055 DAEAAQR

-1109 SDEGTVARDQFAQR
+1109 ADEGTAARGQFARR

-1160 LSGEAAASYHGDHSQ
+1160 LSGAKAASYHGDHSQ

-1181 RTLKEELNRVIRS
+1181 RSLKEELNRVIRS
-1194 RAANPKWIDGVKRHG
+1194 RAANPKWIAGVKRHG

-1214 ELAATVD
+1214 EMAATLD

-1241 ADAYLLDPSTR
+1241 ADAYLLDPATR
-1252 DFVREHN
+1252 EFIQQHN
-1259 PHALRDMTERMLE
+1259 PHALRDMTERLLE

-1278 WKEPGEYRE
+1278 WQEPGEYRE
-1287 ALESLLLDIEEDS
+1287 ALENLLLDIEEDG

>member
-43 AAQQLPDDYPS
+43 AARQLPDDYPQF
-54 VRLANPMQVQ
+54 RLANPMQVQ
-64 NHASVDLYVDEVLRH
+64 NHASVDLYFEDVLRH
-79 AKVILISLH
+79 AKVILLSLH
-88 GGIGYWRYGVERLVQ
+88 GGIGYWRYGIERLMELAGRGVQ
-103 LSEQGVHLILVPGDD
+103 LILVPGDD

-128 TVAADDRDRLW
+128 NVPVEDRDRLW
-139 QFLRQGGLG
+139 QFLRQGGLE
-148 NALDFFRCLAN
+148 NALNLFRHLASQ
-159 RWLGRDYTW
+159 WFGRDYPW
-168 SEPQTLPRTAIYH
+168 DEPQPLARTAIYH
-181 PHKSP
+181 PEKST
-186 ADLKDWQADWR
+186 ATLNDWQADWQ
-197 ADQPVA
+197 AGEPVA
-203 AVLFYRSHL
+203 ALLFYRSHL

-217 AFIDVFCQRLQAAG
+217 AFIDVFCERLQAAG
-231 LNPLPIALASL
+231 LNPLPIAVASL

-249 AVEDW
+249 QVEDW
-254 LDEVDAGVILNTTG
+254 LDEAAAEVILNTTG

-352 QPERMDFVAELARR
+352 VPERMDFVAGLARR
-366 WIDLAQVPNGE
+366 WTTLARLPNHE
-377 KRIALILANY
+377 KRVALILANY

-399 LDTPAAALNILRAL
+399 LDTPAAALNILRAMQA
-413 HTEGYPLPAE
+413 EGYPLSAE
-423 LPDSGTA
+423 
-430 LIQQLLGGVS
+430 QLLDQRGATGRQLGGVT
-440 NDLDTIDQR
+440 NDLDNLDLR
-449 PCQQS
+449 PCHQS
-454 LELDDYLL
+454 LALDAYQA
-462 MFNAL
+462 MFDAL
-467 PEANRDAVLERWGP
+467 PEANRQAVLARWGAP
-481 PQNDPMFRSG
+481 EQDPMFRDG
-491 RMMIA
+491 RLMVA
-496 GLRFGLT
+496 GLRLGLT

-539 RNTYGAHGVIHV
+539 RHTYGAHAVIHV

-558 WLPGKGVGLSENCW
+558 WLPGKGVGLSESCW

-644 ELQRDILQLVRDT
+644 ELQRDILALVRET

-666 EKLNSDAD
+666 AALDSDAD

-704 PTGRLRID
+704 PGGRLRID

-717 LRIPRGDGRGAQSSL
+717 LRIPRGDGKGAQSSL
-732 LRALAKAFALGFD
+732 LRALAKAFGLGFD
-745 PLDCELAE
+745 PLDCALAE
-753 PWVGAR
+753 PWTGER
-759 PDELQAIS
+759 PEALREVS
-767 DEVWRTAG
+767 DEPWRTVG
-775 DTRERLELFAAQ
+775 DTRERLELFAGQ
-787 LIALTLSNTC
+787 LIEQALAG
-797 ESELLWRGDLSPLGR
+797 ESGQLDALGW
-812 KAAPENGTAAQSNGA
+812 ET
-827 VRRLAKSPRHKSV
+827 
-840 PQQDPVWT
+840 
-848 DVHAILDNLCEVVA
+848 VHGIIEHLRSVVA

-877 DALSGRFVPAGPSGA
+877 DALGGRFVPAGPSGA

-905 NFYSVDVRNLP
+905 NFFSVDVRNLP

-1038 LAAKVRAEH
+1038 LAAKVRAERE
-1047 TALLQSGL
+1047 ALLQSGL
-1055 DEDAARR
+1055 LPEDAVR

-1095 AEVYLNWGGYAYGG
+1095 AEVYLNWGGYAYGAG
-1109 SDEGTVARDQFAQR
+1109 DEGTAARAQFSRR

-1155 AAVES
+1155 AAVET

-1241 ADAYLLDPSTR
+1241 ADAYLLDPHTR
-1252 DFVREHN
+1252 DFVRQHN
-1259 PHALRDMTERMLE
+1259 PDALRDMTERMLE

-1278 WKEPGEYRE
+1278 WQEPGDYRE
-1287 ALESLLLDIEEDS
+1287 ALENLLLDIEEDG

>member
-11 FVSDDNIADLG
+11 FVPDDSIADLG

-29 ILCSGDSSLALLAE
+29 ILCSADSNLALLAE
-43 AAQQLPDDYPS
+43 TAQQLPGDYPS
-54 VRLANPMQVQ
+54 LRLANPMQVQ

-88 GGIGYWRYGVERLVQ
+88 GGIGYWRYGVERLVE
-103 LSEQGVHLILVPGDD
+103 LAAKGVKLILVPGCD
-118 RPDPELSDLS
+118 RPDPELSGLS
-128 TVAADDRDRLW
+128 TESAEDRDRLW
-139 QFLRQGGLG
+139 HYLRQGGKH
-148 NALDFFRCLAN
+148 NALALFNFIAT
-159 RWLGRDYTW
+159 RWLGGDYPW
-168 SEPQTLPRTAIYH
+168 VEPQTLPRTVIYH
-181 PHKSP
+181 PRNTN
-186 ADLKDWQADWR
+186 ADLARWQADWR

-217 AFIDVFCQRLQAAG
+217 GFIDVFCERLSAQG
-231 LNPLPIALASL
+231 LNPLPIAVASL
-242 KEPGCLT
+242 KEAGCMS
-249 AVEDW
+249 AIQDW
-254 LDEVDAGVILNTTG
+254 LDEVDCEVILNTTG
-268 FAQSSPEAP
+268 FAQSNPEAP
-277 HLRPFRRNIPVIQ
+277 DVRPFRRDIPVIQ
-290 AICAQDNEPGWRAS
+290 AICAQDNEPAWQAS
-304 EQGLGPRDLAMHIA
+304 AQGLGPRDLAMHIA

-324 RIISRPISFKDLAWR
+324 RIISRPISFKDLAWH

-352 QPERMDFVAELARR
+352 QPGRMDFVAELARR
-366 WIDLAQVPNGE
+366 WVLLARTANAD
-377 KRIALILANY
+377 KRVALILANY

-399 LDTPAAALNILRAL
+399 LDTPAAALNILKGMQA
-413 HTEGYPLPAE
+413 EGYPVEE
-423 LPDSGTA
+423 LPETGTA
-430 LIQQLLGGVS
+430 LIHALLGGVT
-440 NDLDTIDQR
+440 NDPDSLDQR
-449 PCQQS
+449 PCHQS
-454 LELDDYLL
+454 MAMDEYLAA
-462 MFNAL
+462 FQAL
-467 PEANRDAVLERWGP
+467 PEANRDAVMARWGA
-481 PQNDPMFRSG
+481 PQTDPMCRDG

-496 GLRFGLT
+496 GLRFGMT
-503 FVGIQPARGYQVD
+503 FVGIQPARGYNVD
-516 PSAVYHDPDLVP
+516 HSAVYHDPDLVP

-539 RNTYGAHGVIHV
+539 RKRYGAHAVIHV

-558 WLPGKGVGLSENCW
+558 WLPGKGVGLSEHCW
-572 PDALLGPLPNIYPF
+572 PDAILGPMPNIYPF

-618 YGPLRNLE
+618 YGPLRDLE

-644 ELQRDILQLVRDT
+644 ELQKDILRLVRET
-657 HIDRELQLD
+657 HIDRELAMD
-666 EKLNSDAD
+666 GDASSEAD
-674 AAIWLPRLDTYLCDL
+674 AAVWLPRLDTYLCDL
-689 KESQIRDGLHIFGES
+689 KESQIRDGLHVFGES

-712 TLLAL
+712 TLLAMV
-717 LRIPRGDGRGAQSSL
+717 RVPRGDGRGGQASL
-732 LRALAKAFALGFD
+732 LRVLSQALALDFD
-745 PLDCELAE
+745 PLDCDLGT
-753 PWVGAR
+753 PWTGDKPQV
-759 PDELQAIS
+759 LH
-767 DEVWRTAG
+767 EVSAQPWRTTG
-775 DTRERLELFAAQ
+775 DTRERLELLAAQ
-787 LIALTLSNTC
+787 MIEQIASGIEVSNRFENKGLS
-797 ESELLWRGDLSPLGR
+797 
-812 KAAPENGTAAQSNGA
+812 
-827 VRRLAKSPRHKSV
+827 
-840 PQQDPVWT
+840 
-848 DVHAILDNLCEVVA
+848 EVVDSLHEVVI
-862 PRLDACGPAEMRGLL
+862 PRLDACGPAEMSNLL
-877 DALSGRFVPAGPSGA
+877 GALSGRFVPAGPSGA

-905 NFYSVDVRNLP
+905 NFFSVDVRNLP
-916 TTTAW
+916 TMTAW
-921 RIGFQSANLI
+921 RIGFQSANLL
-931 LERHLQDHGDHLRQL
+931 LERHLQDHGDYLRQL

-1027 AALDEPDDLNP
+1027 AALDEPDDMNP
-1038 LAAKVRAEH
+1038 LAARVRQEREQ
-1047 TALLQSGL
+1047 LLRDGL
-1055 DEDAARR
+1055 DADQAAK

-1072 PGAYGAGVQG
+1072 PGAYGAGVQN
-1082 AIDGRLWQSREDL
+1082 AIDGRLWQSRDDL

-1109 SDEGTVARDQFAQR
+1109 SDEGTPARDGFAKR

-1160 LSGEAAASYHGDHSQ
+1160 LSGEKVASYHGDHSQ

-1181 RTLKEELNRVIRS
+1181 RTLKEELNRVVRS
-1194 RAANPKWIDGVKRHG
+1194 RAANPKWIEGVKRHG

-1214 ELAATVD
+1214 EMAATVD
-1221 NLFAFDATTQLI
+1221 FLFAFDATTELI

-1241 ADAYLLDPSTR
+1241 ADAYLLDASTR
-1252 DFVREHN
+1252 DFIQQHN
-1259 PHALRDMTERMLE
+1259 PDALRDMTERMLE
-1272 AQQRGM
+1272 AQQRGL
-1278 WKEPGEYRE
+1278 WQEPGEYRE
-1287 ALESLLLDIEEDS
+1287 ALENLLLDIEES

>member
-43 AAQQLPDDYPS
+43 AARQLPDDYPQF
-54 VRLANPMQVQ
+54 RLANPMQVQ
-64 NHASVDLYVDEVLRH
+64 NHASVDLYFEDVLQH
-79 AKVILISLH
+79 AKVILLSLH
-88 GGIGYWRYGVERLVQ
+88 GGIGYWRYGIERLMELAGRGVQ
-103 LSEQGVHLILVPGDD
+103 LILVPGDD

-128 TVAADDRDRLW
+128 NVPVEDRDRLW
-139 QFLRQGGLG
+139 QFLRQGGLD
-148 NALDFFRCLAN
+148 NALNLFRHLGSQ
-159 RWLGRDYTW
+159 WFGRDYSW
-168 SEPQTLPRTAIYH
+168 GEPQPLARTAIYH
-181 PHKSP
+181 PEKNN
-186 ADLKDWQADWR
+186 ATLNDWQANWQ
-197 ADQPVA
+197 AGEPVA
-203 AVLFYRSHL
+203 ALLFYRSHL

-231 LNPLPIALASL
+231 LNPLPIAVASL
-242 KEPGCLT
+242 KEPACL
-249 AVEDW
+249 AQVEDW
-254 LDEVDAGVILNTTG
+254 LDEVAAGVILNTTG

-277 HLRPFRRNIPVIQ
+277 HLRPFRRDIPVIQ

-352 QPERMDFVAELARR
+352 VPERMDFVAGLARR
-366 WIDLAQVPNGE
+366 WTTLARLPNSE
-377 KRIALILANY
+377 KRVALILANY

-399 LDTPAAALNILRAL
+399 LDTPAAALNILRAMQA
-413 HTEGYPLPAE
+413 EGYPLPAA
-423 LPDSGTA
+423 LPASGTA
-430 LIQQLLGGVS
+430 LIQQLLGGVT
-440 NDLDTIDQR
+440 NDLDSLDLR
-449 PCQQS
+449 PCHQS
-454 LELDDYLL
+454 LALDAYQA
-462 MFNAL
+462 MFDAL
-467 PEANRDAVLERWGP
+467 PEANRQAVLARWGAP
-481 PQNDPMFRSG
+481 EQDPMFRDG
-491 RMMIA
+491 RLMVA
-496 GLRFGLT
+496 GLRLGLT

-539 RNTYGAHGVIHV
+539 RHAYGTHAVIHV

-558 WLPGKGVGLSENCW
+558 WLPGKGVGLSESCW
-572 PDALLGPLPNIYPF
+572 PDVLLGPLPNIYPF

-644 ELQRDILQLVRDT
+644 ELQRDILALVRET

-666 EKLNSDAD
+666 AALDSDAD

-704 PTGRLRID
+704 PGGRLRID

-717 LRIPRGDGRGAQSSL
+717 LRIPRGDGKGAQSSL
-732 LRALAKAFALGFD
+732 LRALAKAFGLGFD
-745 PLDCELAE
+745 PLDCALAE
-753 PWVGAR
+753 PWTGER
-759 PDELQAIS
+759 PEALRDIS
-767 DEVWRTAG
+767 DEPWRTVG
-775 DTRERLELFAAQ
+775 DSRERLELFAGR
-787 LIALTLSNTC
+787 LIAQALDGEIGQL
-797 ESELLWRGDLSPLGR
+797 D
-812 KAAPENGTAAQSNGA
+812 APGWET
-827 VRRLAKSPRHKSV
+827 
-840 PQQDPVWT
+840 
-848 DVHAILDNLCEVVA
+848 VHGIIDHLRAVVA

-877 DALSGRFVPAGPSGA
+877 DALGGRFVPAGPSGA

-905 NFYSVDVRNLP
+905 NFFSVDVRNLP

-1038 LAAKVRAEH
+1038 LAAKVRAERE
-1047 TALLQSGL
+1047 ALLQSGL
-1055 DEDAARR
+1055 LPEDAAR

-1095 AEVYLNWGGYAYGG
+1095 AEVYLNWGGYAYGA
-1109 SDEGTVARDQFAQR
+1109 SDEGTAARAQFSRR

-1155 AAVES
+1155 AAVET

-1241 ADAYLLDPSTR
+1241 ADAYLLDPHTR
-1252 DFVREHN
+1252 DFVRQHN
-1259 PHALRDMTERMLE
+1259 PDALRDMTERMLE

-1278 WKEPGEYRE
+1278 WQEPGDYRE
-1287 ALESLLLDIEEDS
+1287 ALENLLLDIEEDG

>member
-11 FVSDDNIADLG
+11 FVPDDNIADLG

-43 AAQQLPDDYPS
+43 AARQLPEDYPS
-54 VRLANPMQVQ
+54 LRLANPMQVQ

-88 GGIGYWRYGVERLVQ
+88 GGIGYWRYGVERLMELAARGVQ
-103 LSEQGVHLILVPGDD
+103 VILVPGDD

-128 TVAADDRDRLW
+128 TVPAAERDRLW
-139 QFLRQGGLG
+139 QFLRQGGLQ
-148 NALDFFRCLAN
+148 NALQLYNCMAS
-159 RWLGRDYTW
+159 RWLDRDYSW
-168 SEPQTLPRTAIYH
+168 AEPAPLPRTAIYH
-181 PHKSP
+181 PRLAS
-186 ADLKDWQADWR
+186 AQLADWQADWL
-197 ADQPVA
+197 AEQPVA
-203 AVLFYRSHL
+203 ALLFYRSHL

-217 AFIDVFCQRLQAAG
+217 GFIDEFCTRLQAQG
-231 LNPLPIALASL
+231 INPLPIAVASL
-242 KEPGCLT
+242 KEPGCFT
-249 AVEDW
+249 QVEDW
-254 LDEVDAGVILNTTG
+254 LDEAETELILNTTG

-277 HLRPFRRNIPVIQ
+277 HLRPFRRNVPVIQ
-290 AICAQDNEPGWRAS
+290 AICAQDNEPAWQAS
-304 EQGLGPRDLAMHIA
+304 EQGLGARDLAMHIA

-352 QPERMDFVAELARR
+352 QPDRMDFVAELARR
-366 WIDLAQVPNGE
+366 WIELARLPNGE
-377 KRIALILANY
+377 KRVALILANY

-399 LDTPAAALNILRAL
+399 LDTPAAALNILRAMQA
-413 HTEGYPLPAE
+413 EGYPLAP
-423 LPDSGTA
+423 LPDSGTE
-430 LIQQLLGGVS
+430 LIQQLLGGVT
-440 NDLDTIDQR
+440 NDLDSIDQR
-449 PCQQS
+449 PCHQS
-454 LELDDYLL
+454 MALEEYLAA
-462 MFNAL
+462 FNEL
-467 PEANRDAVLERWGP
+467 PQENRDAVNARWGTP
-481 PQNDPMFRSG
+481 DTDPMFRSG

-503 FVGIQPARGYQVD
+503 FIGIQPARGYQVD

-539 RNTYGAHGVIHV
+539 RKAYGAHAVVHV

-558 WLPGKGVGLSENCW
+558 WLPGKGVGLSRTCW
-572 PDALLGPLPNIYPF
+572 PDAVLGAMPNIYPF

-626 LLADEYYEAQLL
+626 LLADEFYEAQML

-644 ELQRDILQLVRDT
+644 ELQRDILELVRET
-657 HIDRELQLD
+657 HIDRELALGENLD
-666 EKLNSDAD
+666 SDAD
-674 AAIWLPRLDTYLCDL
+674 AALWLPRLDTYLCDL
-689 KESQIRDGLHIFGES
+689 KESQIRDGLHIFGQS
-704 PTGRLRID
+704 PQGRLRID

-732 LRALAKAFALGFD
+732 LRALSKAFELDFD
-745 PLDCELAE
+745 PLNCELAE
-753 PWVGAR
+753 PWTGPR
-759 PDELQAIS
+759 PAALQALSS
-767 DEVWRTAG
+767 DPWRSAG
-775 DTRERLELFAAQ
+775 DARERLELYAAI
-787 LIALTLSNTC
+787 LIERVTQGEALT
-797 ESELLWRGDLSPLGR
+797 DLP
-812 KAAPENGTAAQSNGA
+812 AHDD
-827 VRRLAKSPRHKSV
+827 LAL
-840 PQQDPVWT
+840 
-848 DVHAILDNLCEVVA
+848 ILDSLRDVVA
-862 PRLDACGPAEMRGLL
+862 PRLDACGPGEMQGML

-905 NFYSVDVRNLP
+905 NFFTVDVRNLP

-921 RIGFQSANLI
+921 RIGFQSANLL

-984 DFEILPLSLL
+984 DFEILPISLL

-1015 LIRLFDAAVQAV
+1015 LIKLFDAAVQAV

-1038 LAAKVRAEH
+1038 LAARVREERQGFLAE
-1047 TALLQSGL
+1047 GL
-1055 DEDAARR
+1055 DEDEAAR

-1082 AIDGRLWQSREDL
+1082 AIDGRLWQSRDDL
-1095 AEVYLNWGGYAYGG
+1095 AEVYLNWGGYAYGAA
-1109 SDEGTVARDQFAQR
+1109 DEGTPARQRFAQR

-1155 AAVES
+1155 AASES
-1160 LSGEAAASYHGDHSQ
+1160 LSGQKTASYHGDHSQ

-1194 RAANPKWIDGVKRHG
+1194 RAANPKWIEGAKRHG

-1214 ELAATVD
+1214 EMAATVD
-1221 NLFAFDATTQLI
+1221 FLFAFDATTELI

-1241 ADAYLLDPSTR
+1241 ADAYLLDPATR
-1252 DFVREHN
+1252 DFIAEHN
-1259 PHALRDMTERMLE
+1259 PDALRDMTERMLE
-1272 AQQRGM
+1272 AQQRGL
-1278 WKEPGEYRE
+1278 WQEPGEYQQ
-1287 ALESLLLDIEEDS
+1287 ALEDLLLDIEEN

>member
-43 AAQQLPDDYPS
+43 AAQQLPDDFPS
-54 VRLANPMQVQ
+54 LRLANPMQVQ
-64 NHASVDLYVDEVLRH
+64 NHASVDLYVDQVLRH

-103 LSEQGVHLILVPGDD
+103 LAERGVQLILVPGDD

-128 TVAADDRDRLW
+128 TVPAAARDRLW
-139 QFLRQGGLG
+139 HFLRQGGRD
-148 NALDFFRCLAN
+148 NALNLYRCLAASL
-159 RWLGRDYTW
+159 LGRDYAWT
-168 SEPQTLPRTAIYH
+168 EPQTLPRTAIYH
-181 PHKSP
+181 PHKS
-186 ADLKDWQADWR
+186 AATLGDWQADWH
-197 ADQPVA
+197 AGQPVA

-217 AFIDVFCQRLQAAG
+217 GFVDVFCQRLQAAG
-231 LNPLPIALASL
+231 LNPLPIAVASL

-249 AVEDW
+249 VVEDL
-254 LDEVDAGVILNTTG
+254 LDEVEAGVILNTTG

-366 WIDLAQVPNGE
+366 WIELARVPNGQ

-413 HTEGYPLPAE
+413 QAEGYPVHTELPA
-423 LPDSGTA
+423 SGTE

-440 NDLDTIDQR
+440 NDLDSLDLR
-449 PCQQS
+449 PCAQS
-454 LELDDYLL
+454 LALDDYRL
-462 MFNAL
+462 MFDAL
-467 PEANRDAVLERWGP
+467 PEANRQAVQARWGSP
-481 PQNDPMFRSG
+481 EQDPMFRGG
-491 RMMIA
+491 RMMVA

-539 RNTYGAHGVIHV
+539 RQAYGAHGLIHV

-558 WLPGKGVGLSENCW
+558 WLPGKGVGLSESCW

-618 YGPLRNLE
+618 YGPLRDLE

-644 ELQRDILQLVRDT
+644 ELQRDILKLVRET
-657 HIDRELQLD
+657 RIDRELQLD
-666 EKLNSDAD
+666 EKLDSDAD

-689 KESQIRDGLHIFGES
+689 KESQIRDGLHVFGES
-704 PTGRLRID
+704 PTGRLRLD

-732 LRALAKAFALGFD
+732 LRALAKAFGLGFD
-745 PLDCELAE
+745 PLDCALAE
-753 PWVGAR
+753 PWSGRR
-759 PDELQAIS
+759 PPLLQQVS
-767 DEVWRTAG
+767 TERWRTAG
-775 DTRERLELFAAQ
+775 DSRERLELFAGQ
-787 LIALTLSNTC
+787 LIDSALQGPL
-797 ESELLWRGDLSPLGR
+797 ELLDAPGWAEV
-812 KAAPENGTAAQSNGA
+812 KAIIDGL
-827 VRRLAKSPRHKSV
+827 R
-840 PQQDPVWT
+840 D
-848 DVHAILDNLCEVVA
+848 VVA

-877 DALSGRFVPAGPSGA
+877 DALGGRFVPAGPSGA

-905 NFYSVDVRNLP
+905 NFFSVDVRNLP

-921 RIGFQSANLI
+921 RIGFQSAHLI

-1038 LAAKVRAEH
+1038 LAAKVRAERQS
-1047 TALLQSGL
+1047 LLDAGL
-1055 DEDAARR
+1055 DTEAAAR

-1109 SDEGTVARDQFAQR
+1109 SDEGTAAREQFAQR

-1160 LSGEAAASYHGDHSQ
+1160 LSGAKAASYHGDHSQ

-1181 RTLKEELNRVIRS
+1181 RSLKEELNRVIRS
-1194 RAANPKWIDGVKRHG
+1194 RAANPKWIEGVKRHG

-1214 ELAATVD
+1214 EMAATVD
-1221 NLFAFDATTQLI
+1221 NLFAFDATTELI

-1241 ADAYLLDPSTR
+1241 ADAYVLDPSTR
-1252 DFVREHN
+1252 EFIRQHN
-1259 PHALRDMTERMLE
+1259 PHALRDMTERLLE
-1272 AQQRGM
+1272 AQQRGL
-1278 WKEPGEYRE
+1278 WQEPGEYRE
-1287 ALESLLLDIEEDS
+1287 ALENLLLDIEEN

>member
-88 GGIGYWRYGVERLVQ
+88 GGIAYWRYGVERLVE
-103 LSEQGVHLILVPGDD
+103 LSERGVQLILVPGDD

-128 TVAADDRDRLW
+128 TVGAEDRDRLW
-139 QFLRQGGLG
+139 QFLRQGGMG
-148 NALDFFRCLAN
+148 NALDFFHCLAN
-159 RWLGRDYTW
+159 RWLDRDYAW
-168 SEPQTLPRTAIYH
+168 AEPQTLPRTAIYH

-186 ADLKDWQADWR
+186 AELSDWQADWQ
-197 ADQPVA
+197 AGQPVA

-249 AVEDW
+249 VVEDL
-254 LDEVDAGVILNTTG
+254 LDDVEASVILNTTG

-339 SERSQSDVVCYRA
+339 SERSQSDVVCYRP

-366 WIDLAQVPNGE
+366 WIDLARVPNGE

-399 LDTPAAALNILRAL
+399 LDTPAAALNILCAL
-413 HTEGYPLPAE
+413 YKEGYPLPAE
-423 LPDSGTA
+423 LPESGTA

-440 NDLDTIDQR
+440 NDLDSLDQR
-449 PCQQS
+449 PCMQS
-454 LELDDYLL
+454 LALDDYLL
-462 MFNAL
+462 MFDAL
-467 PEANRDAVLERWGP
+467 PEANRQAVLERWGP
-481 PQNDPMFRSG
+481 PQNDPMFRGG

-666 EKLNSDAD
+666 EKLDSDAD

-753 PWVGAR
+753 PWIGPR
-759 PDELQAIS
+759 PAELQEIS
-767 DEVWRTAG
+767 DEAWRTEG

-787 LIALTLSNTC
+787 LITQTS
-797 ESELLWRGDLSPLGR
+797 GDLGPCGSGLARESGGSIDIDIEWSTDSRASPL
-812 KAAPENGTAAQSNGA
+812 P
-827 VRRLAKSPRHKSV
+827 
-840 PQQDPVWT
+840 QDPGWIE
-848 DVHAILDNLCEVVA
+848 VHAILDNLREVVA

-984 DFEILPLSLL
+984 DFEILPISLL

-1027 AALDEPDDLNP
+1027 AELDEPDDLNP
-1038 LAAKVRAEH
+1038 LAAKVRAEREV
-1047 TALLQSGL
+1047 LLASGL
-1055 DEDAARR
+1055 DEESARR

-1082 AIDGRLWQSREDL
+1082 AIDGRMWQSRDDL

-1109 SDEGTVARDQFAQR
+1109 SDEGTAAREQFAQR

-1194 RAANPKWIDGVKRHG
+1194 RAANPKWINGVKRHG

-1241 ADAYLLDPSTR
+1241 ADAYLLDPATR
-1252 DFVREHN
+1252 EFVREHN

-1287 ALESLLLDIEEDS
+1287 ALENLLLDIEEDS

>member
-88 GGIGYWRYGVERLVQ
+88 GGIAYWRYGVERLVQ
-103 LSEQGVHLILVPGDD
+103 LSEHGVQLILVPGDD

-128 TVAADDRDRLW
+128 TVGAEDRDRLW

-148 NALDFFRCLAN
+148 NALDFFRCLAS
-159 RWLGRDYTW
+159 RWLGREYPW
-168 SEPQTLPRTAIYH
+168 AEPQALPRTVIYH
-181 PHKSP
+181 PRISP
-186 ADLKDWQADWR
+186 AAPGDWQADWQ
-197 ADQPVA
+197 AGQPVA

-217 AFIDVFCQRLQAAG
+217 GFIDIFCQRLQAAG
-231 LNPLPIALASL
+231 LNPLPIAVASL
-242 KEPGCLT
+242 KEPGCLSV
-249 AVEDW
+249 VEDW
-254 LDEVDAGVILNTTG
+254 LDEVGASVILNTTG
-268 FAQSSPEAP
+268 FAQSSPETP
-277 HLRPFRRNIPVIQ
+277 HIRPFRRDIPVIQ
-290 AICAQDNEPGWRAS
+290 AICAQDNEAGWQAS

-324 RIISRPISFKDLAWR
+324 RIISRPISFKVLAWR

-352 QPERMDFVAELARR
+352 QPDRMDFVAELARR
-366 WIDLAQVPNGE
+366 WTDLARVPNAE
-377 KRIALILANY
+377 KHIALILANY

-413 HTEGYPLPAE
+413 RQEGYPLPAE
-423 LPDSGTA
+423 LPQSGTA
-430 LIQQLLGGVS
+430 LIQLLLGGVS

-454 LELDDYLL
+454 LGLEDYLA

-467 PEANRDAVLERWGP
+467 PEANRQAVLARWGAP
-481 PQNDPMFRSG
+481 EHDPMFRSG

-496 GLRFGLT
+496 GLRLGLT

-558 WLPGKGVGLSENCW
+558 WLPGKGVGLSQHCW

-618 YGPLRNLE
+618 YGPLRDLE

-644 ELQRDILQLVRDT
+644 ELQRDILQLVRDS

-666 EKLNSDAD
+666 EQLDSDAD

-704 PTGRLRID
+704 PSGRLRID

-717 LRIPRGDGRGAQSSL
+717 LRIPRGDGRGAQSSV
-732 LRALAKAFALGFD
+732 LRALAKAFELGFD

-753 PWVGAR
+753 PWTGLR
-759 PDELQAIS
+759 PMELQSLNDDA
-767 DEVWRTAG
+767 WRTAG
-775 DTRERLELFAAQ
+775 DTRERLELFATQ
-787 LIALTLSNTC
+787 LIAQATCGSEPARDAVDHSTWLSIDPPP
-797 ESELLWRGDLSPLGR
+797 SQAGSLPQG
-812 KAAPENGTAAQSNGA
+812 ENWAQ
-827 VRRLAKSPRHKSV
+827 
-840 PQQDPVWT
+840 VW
-848 DVHAILDNLCEVVA
+848 AILDHLREVVA

-877 DALSGRFVPAGPSGA
+877 DALNGRFVPAGPSGA

-931 LERHLQDHGDHLRQL
+931 LERHLQDHGDHLRQI

-965 AMALM
+965 AMALL

-984 DFEILPLSLL
+984 DFEILPVSLL

-1027 AALDEPDDLNP
+1027 AELDEPDDLNP
-1038 LAAKVRAEH
+1038 LAAKVRAERE
-1047 TALLQSGL
+1047 ALLLAGL
-1055 DEDAARR
+1055 DQEAARR

-1109 SDEGTVARDQFAQR
+1109 SDEGTAAREQFAQR

-1160 LSGEAAASYHGDHSQ
+1160 LSGAAAASYHGDHSQ

-1241 ADAYLLDPSTR
+1241 ADAYLLDPVTR
-1252 DFVREHN
+1252 EFVREHN
-1259 PHALRDMTERMLE
+1259 PHALRDMTERMIE

-1287 ALESLLLDIEEDS
+1287 ALENLLLDIEEDN

>member
-43 AAQQLPDDYPS
+43 AAQQLPEDYPS
-54 VRLANPMQVQ
+54 FRLANPMQVQ
-64 NHASVDLYVDEVLRH
+64 NHASVDLYVDQVLRH

-88 GGIGYWRYGVERLVQ
+88 GGIAYWRYGIEQLVQ
-103 LSEQGVHLILVPGDD
+103 LAQRGVQLILVPGDD

-128 TVAADDRDRLW
+128 TVPAADRERLW
-139 QFLRQGGLG
+139 HFLRQGGMG
-148 NALDFFRCLAN
+148 NALNLYRCLASGCLASG
-159 RWLGRDYTW
+159 WLGRDYPW

-181 PHKSP
+181 PHNSS
-186 ADLKDWQADWR
+186 AALSDWQADWR
-197 ADQPVA
+197 AGQPVA
-203 AVLFYRSHL
+203 ALLFYRSHL

-217 AFIDVFCQRLQAAG
+217 AFIDEFCRRLQAAG

-242 KEPGCLT
+242 KEPGCLRV
-249 AVEDW
+249 VEEL
-254 LDEVDAGVILNTTG
+254 LDEVQAGVILNTTG

-277 HLRPFRRNIPVIQ
+277 HLRPFRRDIPVIQ

-339 SERSQSDVVCYRA
+339 SERSQSDVVCYRSA
-352 QPERMDFVAELARR
+352 PERMDFVAELARR
-366 WIDLAQVPNGE
+366 WVDLARLPNGE

-413 HTEGYPLPAE
+413 QAQGYPLPVE

-440 NDLDTIDQR
+440 NDLDSLDLR

-454 LELDDYLL
+454 LALDEYMA
-462 MFNAL
+462 MFDAL
-467 PEANRDAVLERWGP
+467 PEANRRAVLERWGGP
-481 PQNDPMFRSG
+481 ENDPMFRGG
-491 RMMIA
+491 RLMIA

-528 PHGYL
+528 PHAYL

-539 RNTYGAHGVIHV
+539 RQTYGAHGLIHV

-558 WLPGKGVGLSENCW
+558 WLPGKGVGLSESCW
-572 PDALLGPLPNIYPF
+572 PDLLLGPLPNIYPF

-618 YGPLRNLE
+618 YGPLRDLE

-644 ELQRDILQLVRDT
+644 ELQKDILKLVRVT
-657 HIDRELQLD
+657 RIDRELQLD
-666 EKLNSDAD
+666 GQLDSEAD
-674 AAIWLPRLDTYLCDL
+674 AALWLPRLDTYLCDL
-689 KESQIRDGLHIFGES
+689 KESQIRDGLHVFGES
-704 PTGRLRID
+704 PVGRLRID

-732 LRALAKAFALGFD
+732 LRALAKAFELGFD
-745 PLDCELAE
+745 PLDCALAE
-753 PWVGAR
+753 PWSGRR
-759 PDELQAIS
+759 PQVLQDIS
-767 DEVWRTAG
+767 EQLWRTAG
-775 DTRERLELFAAQ
+775 DTRERLELFAGQ
-787 LIALTLSNTC
+787 LIDAALSDEVEQLN
-797 ESELLWRGDLSPLGR
+797 ELAWSEV
-812 KAAPENGTAAQSNGA
+812 KA
-827 VRRLAKSPRHKSV
+827 
-840 PQQDPVWT
+840 
-848 DVHAILDNLCEVVA
+848 IIDNLREVVA
-862 PRLDACGPAEMRGLL
+862 PRLDACGPAEMGGLL
-877 DALSGRFVPAGPSGA
+877 DALGGRFVPAGPSGA

-1038 LAAKVRAEH
+1038 LAAKVRAERE
-1047 TALLQSGL
+1047 ALLQSGL
-1055 DEDAARR
+1055 DAEAARR

-1109 SDEGTVARDQFAQR
+1109 SDEGTAARGQFAQR

-1160 LSGEAAASYHGDHSQ
+1160 LSGAKTASYHGDHSQ

-1181 RTLKEELNRVIRS
+1181 RSLKEELNRVIRS
-1194 RAANPKWIDGVKRHG
+1194 RAANPKWIEGVKRHG

-1214 ELAATVD
+1214 EMAATLD

-1233 DDHQYALL
+1233 DDHQYVLL
-1241 ADAYLLDPSTR
+1241 ADAYLLDPATR
-1252 DFVREHN
+1252 EFIRQHN
-1259 PHALRDMTERMLE
+1259 PHALRDMTERLLE

-1278 WKEPGEYRE
+1278 WLEPGEYRE
-1287 ALESLLLDIEEDS
+1287 ALENLLLDIEEDG

>member
-43 AAQQLPDDYPS
+43 AAQQLPEDYPS
-54 VRLANPMQVQ
+54 FRLANPMQVQ
-64 NHASVDLYVDEVLRH
+64 NHASVDLYVDQVLRH

-88 GGIGYWRYGVERLVQ
+88 GGIAYWRYGIEQLVQ
-103 LSEQGVHLILVPGDD
+103 LAQRGVQLILVPGDD

-128 TVAADDRDRLW
+128 TVPAADRERLW
-139 QFLRQGGLG
+139 HFLRQGGMD
-148 NALDFFRCLAN
+148 NALNLYRCLASG
-159 RWLGRDYTW
+159 WLGRDYPW

-181 PHKSP
+181 PSRSS
-186 ADLKDWQADWR
+186 AALSDWQADWR
-197 ADQPVA
+197 AGQPVA
-203 AVLFYRSHL
+203 ALLFYRSHL

-217 AFIDVFCQRLQAAG
+217 AFIDEFCRRLQAAG

-249 AVEDW
+249 VVEEL
-254 LDEVDAGVILNTTG
+254 LDEVQAAVILNTTG

-339 SERSQSDVVCYRA
+339 SERSQSDVVCYRSA
-352 QPERMDFVAELARR
+352 PERMDFVAELARR
-366 WIDLAQVPNGE
+366 WVDLARLPNGE

-413 HTEGYPLPAE
+413 QAEGYPLPAE

-440 NDLDTIDQR
+440 NDLDSLDLR

-454 LELDDYLL
+454 LALDEYLA
-462 MFNAL
+462 MFDAL
-467 PEANRDAVLERWGP
+467 PEANRRAVLERWGG

-491 RMMIA
+491 RLMIA

-528 PHGYL
+528 PHAYL

-539 RNTYGAHGVIHV
+539 RQTYGAHGLIHV

-558 WLPGKGVGLSENCW
+558 WLPGKGVGLSESCW
-572 PDALLGPLPNIYPF
+572 PDVLLGPLPNIYPF

-618 YGPLRNLE
+618 YGPLRDLE

-644 ELQRDILQLVRDT
+644 ELQKDILKLVRVT
-657 HIDRELQLD
+657 RIDRELQLD
-666 EKLNSDAD
+666 GQLDSEAD
-674 AAIWLPRLDTYLCDL
+674 AALWLPRLDTYLCDL
-689 KESQIRDGLHIFGES
+689 KESQIRDGLHVFGES
-704 PTGRLRID
+704 PVGRLRID

-732 LRALAKAFALGFD
+732 LRALAKAFELRFD
-745 PLDCELAE
+745 PLDCALAE
-753 PWVGAR
+753 PWSGRR
-759 PDELQAIS
+759 PQVLQDIS
-767 DEVWRTAG
+767 EQLWRTAG
-775 DTRERLELFAAQ
+775 DARERLELFAGRLIEAALVGEVEQ
-787 LIALTLSNTC
+787 LNEPAW
-797 ESELLWRGDLSPLGR
+797 SEV
-812 KAAPENGTAAQSNGA
+812 KAIIDSL
-827 VRRLAKSPRHKSV
+827 R
-840 PQQDPVWT
+840 
-848 DVHAILDNLCEVVA
+848 EVVA

-877 DALSGRFVPAGPSGA
+877 DALGGRFVPAGPSGA

-1038 LAAKVRAEH
+1038 LAAKVRAERE
-1047 TALLQSGL
+1047 ALLQSGL
-1055 DEDAARR
+1055 DAEAAQR

-1109 SDEGTVARDQFAQR
+1109 ADEGTAARGQFARR

-1160 LSGEAAASYHGDHSQ
+1160 LSGEKAASYHGDHSQ

-1181 RTLKEELNRVIRS
+1181 RSLKEELNRVIRS
-1194 RAANPKWIDGVKRHG
+1194 RAANPKWIAGVKRHG

-1214 ELAATVD
+1214 EMAATLD

-1241 ADAYLLDPSTR
+1241 ADAYLLDPATR
-1252 DFVREHN
+1252 EFIQQHN
-1259 PHALRDMTERMLE
+1259 PHALRDMTERLLE

-1278 WKEPGEYRE
+1278 WQEPGEYRE
-1287 ALESLLLDIEEDS
+1287 ALENLLLDIEEDG